1 MTPFLLIVIAILIVA
16 LVYLMVRHDVR
27 ERVIEYL
34 NEERHLGKEKRKATL
49 LRHIRSRGKITN
61 DEAEALLGVSHST
74 ATLYFDELEAE
85 GKIEQKGE
93 GRGTHYMPIKPLR
106 GTEPTTHER

>member
-1 MTPFLLIVIAILIVA
+1 MTPFLLIVIAVLIVA

-74 ATLYFDELEAE
+74 ATLYFDELEE
-85 GKIEQKGE
+85 KGE